1 MAALHGCCWGAAVVL
16 MVSYFSACKRAHDD
30 RSPRVDT
37 WIFSS
42 AKCCMAG
49 VVEGGQ
55 RVVLGVDDD
64 AEAGFLPV
72 WPRRNGV
79 LFDSY
84 VSNPAAC

>member
-1 MAALHGCCWGAAVVL
+1 
-16 MVSYFSACKRAHDD
+16 
-30 RSPRVDT
+30 
-37 WIFSS
+37 
-42 AKCCMAG
+42 MAG

-72 WPRRNGV
+72 RPRKNGV
-79 LFDSY
+79 LFDIY